1 MSKNNSEDFIIALA
15 GNPNVG
21 KSTIFNSL
29 TGLRQHTGNWP
40 GKTVSN
46 ASGMYQ
52 FQQKNYLIY
61 DLPGTYSLNSHSN
74 EEEVARDFLC
84 FGNYDVAVVVCDA
97 VCLERNLN
105 LVLQVLEITKN
116 AVVCVNLLDEAKKKK
131 IKIDLKKLSKILGV
145 PVVGTSANKKKGL
158 KELLQ
163 EIERKSLNQTNE
175 SLKIKYPEIIEQ
187 AIKMIEG
194 KISNKLHF
202 NPRWLALKLLD
213 DDYELI
219 NSLNQNLGY
228 DILTEDINKIVAEA
242 HKLLLDNG
250 ITMNDFK
257 EHIISTVNNYSNEI
271 YQKTVTLEN
280 KNYNWKTRK
289 IDKWITNKWTGIPFM
304 ILLLAIIFWITIVGA
319 NYPSEWL
326 FDLLFKIETYI
337 RHFLEIIHIPPI
349 FIEVLIDGVYRV
361 LAWVISVM
369 LPPMLIFFPLFTLL
383 EDSGILPR
391 IAFNLDNC
399 FRKCYTCGKQALTMA
414 MGFGC
419 NAVGVTGCR
428 IIDSPRERL
437 IAMLTNSMVPCNGRF
452 PTLIAII
459 TMFFIGSNFGIFN
472 SLLNTLILIIVILI
486 GIFMTLLISKILSKT
501 ILKGMPSSF
510 TLELPPYRK
519 PQIWQVIV
527 RSVLDRSIFVLGR
540 AVSVAAPAGLI
551 IWLMAN
557 IDVNGVSLL
566 NHCAEF
572 LDPFASFFGLDGV
585 IMMGFI
591 LGFPANEIVL
601 PIILMA
607 YMATGQITEIND
619 LTVLKELLIDNGW
632 TFVTAICFMLFSLI
646 HFPCSTTCLTIRKES
661 KSWKWTTMAILIPT
675 ITGLILCFI
684 VSQFLNLFL

>member
-187 AIKMIEG
+187 VIKMIEDQ
-194 KISNKLHF
+194 ISNKFHF
-202 NPRWLALKLLD
+202 NSRWLALKLLD

-242 HKLLLDNG
+242 HKLLLDNE
-250 ITMNDFK
+250 ITINDFK

-280 KNYNWKTRK
+280 KNYNRKTRK

-337 RHFLEIIHIPPI
+337 RYFLEIIHIPPI
-349 FIEVLIDGVYRV
+349 IIGVLIDGVYRV

-437 IAMLTNSMVPCNGRF
+437 IAMLTNSLVPCNGRF

-459 TMFFIGSNFGIFN
+459 TMFFVGSNFGIFD
-472 SLLNTLILIIVILI
+472 SIVNTLILIIVILI
-486 GIFMTLLISKILSKT
+486 GIFMTLFISKILSKT

-540 AVSVAAPAGLI
+540 AVSVASPAGLI

-572 LDPFASFFGLDGV
+572 LDPFASLIGLDGV
-585 IMMGFI
+585 ILMGFI

>member
-280 KNYNWKTRK
+280 KNYNRKTRK

-349 FIEVLIDGVYRV
+349 IIEVLIDGVYRV

-501 ILKGMPSSF
+501 ILKGMP
-510 TLELPPYRK
+510 
-519 PQIWQVIV
+519 
-527 RSVLDRSIFVLGR
+527 
-540 AVSVAAPAGLI
+540 
-551 IWLMAN
+551 
-557 IDVNGVSLL
+557 
-566 NHCAEF
+566 
-572 LDPFASFFGLDGV
+572 
-585 IMMGFI
+585 
-591 LGFPANEIVL
+591 
-601 PIILMA
+601 
-607 YMATGQITEIND
+607 
-619 LTVLKELLIDNGW
+619 
-632 TFVTAICFMLFSLI
+632 
-646 HFPCSTTCLTIRKES
+646 
-661 KSWKWTTMAILIPT
+661 
-675 ITGLILCFI
+675 
-684 VSQFLNLFL
+684 

>member
-1 MSKNNSEDFIIALA
+1 MGKSSEDFIIALA

-46 ASGMYQ
+46 ASGMCE
-52 FQQKNYLIY
+52 FQRNNYLIY
-61 DLPGTYSLNSHSN
+61 DLPGIYSLNSHSS

-84 FGNYDVAVVVCDA
+84 FGNYDVTIIVCDA

-105 LVLQVLEITKN
+105 LVLQVLEVTNN
-116 AVVCVNLLDEAKKKK
+116 AVICVNMLDEAKKKK
-131 IKIDLKKLSKILGV
+131 IKINLTELSKILGV

-158 KELLQ
+158 KELMQ
-163 EIERKSLNQTNE
+163 GVEKVRLNGKKENIQ
-175 SLKIKYPEIIEQ
+175 IKYPEVIEK
-187 AIKMIEG
+187 AIEMIEE
-194 KISNKLHF
+194 KLTSDIQF
-202 NPRWLALKLLD
+202 NHRWLALKLLD

-219 NSLNQNLGY
+219 NSLRQYLGY
-228 DILTEDINKIVAEA
+228 NILTTEINKVIADA

-257 EHIISTVNNYSNEI
+257 EYIIGTINSYSNDI
-271 YQKTVTLEN
+271 YNKTVILEN
-280 KNYNWKTRK
+280 KNYNLKNRK

-326 FDLLFKIETYI
+326 FDFLFKVEVYI
-337 RHFLEIIHIPPI
+337 RRFLEFINIPPI
-349 FIEVLIDGVYRV
+349 VIGLLVDGVYRV
-361 LAWVISVM
+361 LAWVVSVM

-437 IAMLTNSMVPCNGRF
+437 IAMLTNSLVPCNGRF

-459 TMFFIGSNFGIFN
+459 TMFFVGSNFGIFD
-472 SLLNTLILIIVILI
+472 SLMNTLILIIVILV

-519 PQIWQVIV
+519 PQIWQVII

-540 AVSVAAPAGLI
+540 AVCVAAPAGLI

-557 IDVNGVSLL
+557 IHFGNMSLL

-572 LDPFASFFGLDGV
+572 LDPFAKLIGLDGV
-585 IMMGFI
+585 ILMGFI

-607 YMATGQITEIND
+607 YMATGQITEISD
-619 LTVLKELLIDNGW
+619 LNVLKNLLIDNGW

-646 HFPCSTTCLTIRKES
+646 HFPCSTTCLTIKKES
-661 KSWKWTTMAILIPT
+661 KSWKWTIIAILIPT
-675 ITGLILCFI
+675 ITGIVLCFI

>member
-187 AIKMIEG
+187 VIKMIEDQ
-194 KISNKLHF
+194 ISNKFHF
-202 NPRWLALKLLD
+202 NSRWLALKLLD

-242 HKLLLDNG
+242 HKLLLDNE
-250 ITMNDFK
+250 ITINDFK

-280 KNYNWKTRK
+280 KNYNRKTRK

-337 RHFLEIIHIPPI
+337 RYFLEIIHIPPI
-349 FIEVLIDGVYRV
+349 IIGVLIDGVYRV

-437 IAMLTNSMVPCNGRF
+437 IAMLTNSLVPCNGRF

-459 TMFFIGSNFGIFN
+459 TMFFVGSNFGIFD
-472 SLLNTLILIIVILI
+472 SIVNTLILIIVILI

-572 LDPFASFFGLDGV
+572 LDPFASLIGLDGV
-585 IMMGFI
+585 ILMGFI